1 MARSGRLRHKI
12 IIQSQPEG
20 SDDFGEEIEQFN
32 EVFKSKA
39 NVKIIS
45 GVELLKAGAA
55 SNKEVA
61 SILMRY
67 SKRLH
72 YDHLILFKGNRYEVV
87 SIKPDDKYMDM
98 IVTAS
103 REVI

>member
-1 MARSGRLRHKI
+1 MASSGKLRHKI
-12 IIQSQPEG
+12 IIQSQPEN
-20 SDDFGEEIEQFN
+20 SDDFGEEVDSYN
-32 EVFKSKA
+32 EVFKAKA

-45 GVELLKAGAA
+45 GLELLKAGAA
-55 SNKEVA
+55 SNKEIA

-67 SKRLH
+67 SKRLQ
-72 YDHLILFKGNRYEVV
+72 YDHLILFKGNHYEVA

>member
-1 MARSGRLRHKI
+1 MARSGRLRDKI
-12 IIQSQPEG
+12 IIQSQPDI
-20 SDDFGEEIEQFN
+20 SNDFGEEVDRFN

-39 NVKIIS
+39 NVKVIS
-45 GVELLKAGAA
+45 GLELLKAGVA
-55 SNKEVA
+55 SNKEVV

-67 SKRLH
+67 NKRLQ
-72 YDHLILFKGNRYEVV
+72 YDHLILFKGNRYEVS
-87 SIKPDDKYMDM
+87 SIKPTDRNSDM